1 MILQVHCSGG
11 GRERGGGSSDP
22 SSGASGNP
30 DQQVRGRGRTWG
42 LRINLSHSSWLPP
55 IAHWSVPAK
64 CVHPFMRC
72 VGTQFDL
79 LPRTQHFLLLPVL
92 HWPLSSQMWCKSSI
106 DRFYVLTVLV
116 SIQYY
121 DDISQNLEYKKV
133 DIRISFTVCT
143 HCVLDTLTNIFAYAR
158 PYIIIIELYY
168 LLSMLQ
174 KVSTAMMALLIGV
187 GGSQVHTITPRGK
200 LHTTRPYKFPAL
212 VA

>member
-1 MILQVHCSGG
+1 M
-11 GRERGGGSSDP
+11 
-22 SSGASGNP
+22 
-30 DQQVRGRGRTWG
+30 T
-42 LRINLSHSSWLPP
+42 
-55 IAHWSVPAK
+55 
-64 CVHPFMRC
+64 
-72 VGTQFDL
+72 DL
-79 LPRTQHFLLLPVL
+79 
-92 HWPLSSQMWCKSSI
+92 
-106 DRFYVLTVLV
+106 VLTVLV

-121 DDISQNLEYKKV
+121 DDISQNLEYEKV

-143 HCVLDTLTNIFAYAR
+143 HCVLNTLTNIFAYAR